1 MVERN
6 PVDERT
12 PERTR
17 ANAER
22 CHCCHAVS
30 VDTGPLVGGDASIA
44 AWHPCP
50 PLDGAQAG
58 QDHISSTGARAGPCS
73 PHIPRPRKPGGTPAY
88 TPEVAGSSPV
98 APAKAPAN
106 RHLRCP
112 LGRNRPRLPGSHVH
126 PEGSAV
132 PNGPERP
139 LPATTLGTSRA
150 HPALS
155 FAPLPSR
162 HRNGPGKAREELR
175 RGGAQLRPA
184 SVSPRESFT
193 LSVASF
199 NRRAITVYER
209 VGFATVHVFSQWTHG
224 AEWESSKRND
234 LPSASCRTRAS
245 SS

>member
-1 MVERN
+1 MEHKPVKITSAQQERGRVRAA
-6 PVDERT
+6 PTFRGRGSREERR
-12 PERTR
+12 PTR
-17 ANAER
+17 QR
-22 CHCCHAVS
+22 SRVRVPS
-30 VDTGPLVGGDASIA
+30 LPLKHLQIGTFVVR
-44 AWHPCP
+44 
-50 PLDGAQAG
+50 LGAI
-58 QDHISSTGARAGPCS
+58 DR
-73 PHIPRPRKPGGTPAY
+73 
-88 TPEVAGSSPV
+88 
-98 APAKAPAN
+98 
-106 RHLRCP
+106 
-112 LGRNRPRLPGSHVH
+112 RLPGSHVH

-234 LPSASCRTRAS
+234 LPSASCRARAS